1 MVCAWLLLVAS
12 DGAAQCV
19 GDCDG
24 GGRVTVGELVIGVN
38 IALGSRPLDDCRSFD
53 RNGNDRIEIGELLA
67 AVAAALD
74 ACPTPA
80 ATPTPAASDTPTATA
95 TSTPTATPPNLPPV
109 VDPIAI
115 YRTFPGF
122 EIRLPLPV
130 RDPEERELSC
140 EVFDLP
146 DGAEYDSEAR
156 EVHWTP
162 TGDQVGPFY
171 LPFSC
176 EDDAAPPQAST
187 GELIFRVTPLDG
199 CAIPT
204 CDPASG
210 CTVALPPPGEACCD
224 GAPVVRVVEPDAPCP
239 EGRVGYTGRNR
250 DGSFG
255 RLENCDFLQM
265 DVQLQSGA
273 SLRFN
278 VESRCLNTNTPVGM
292 RTRMETA
299 SRGLVFDV
307 TVPPVFLQPRSDGFD
322 YRLGVRMPIGG
333 GGPFFDLE
341 DAEANLYV
349 TLTDSAGV
357 SVDRS
362 VRVRLTSTRLPLL
375 PEADSTPTATP
386 TVRLP
391 TPTPPAN

>member
-1 MVCAWLLLVAS
+1 MVSAGLLLVAS

-24 GGRVTVGELVIGVN
+24 GGRVTVGELVTGVN
-38 IALGSRPLDDCRSFD
+38 IALGMRPLDDCRSFD
-53 RNGNDRIEIGELLA
+53 RNNNGRIEIGELLA
-67 AVAAALD
+67 AVGAALNT
-74 ACPTPA
+74 CPTQA
-80 ATPTPAASDTPTATA
+80 ATSSPTATDTPTATV
-95 TSTPTATPPNLPPV
+95 TSTPTATPNLPPV
-109 VDPIAI
+109 VDPIPI

-146 DGAEYDSEAR
+146 DGAEYDGEAR
-156 EVHWTP
+156 EVRWTP
-162 TGDQVGPFY
+162 AEDQVGPYY

-176 EDDAAPPQAST
+176 EDDAAPPQVST
-187 GELIFRVTPLDG
+187 GELIFRVTPLDD

-204 CDPASG
+204 CDPATG
-210 CTVALPPPGEACCD
+210 CTVALRPPEESCCD
-224 GAPVVRVVEPDAPCP
+224 GAPVARILEPEAPCP
-239 EGRVGYTGRNR
+239 EGTVGYTGRNR

-265 DVQLQSGA
+265 DVQLQS
-273 SLRFN
+273 STSVRFN
-278 VESRCLNTNTPVGM
+278 VETRCLNTNTPVGM
-292 RTRMETA
+292 VARMDTA

-322 YRLGVRMPIGG
+322 YRLGARMPIGG

-341 DAEANLYV
+341 DGEANLHV
-349 TLTDSAGV
+349 TLTDSSGL

-386 TVRLP
+386 TLRSP
-391 TPTPPAN
+391 TPTPPSG